1 MYRRHRASSSGL
13 GAKERAGNSKY
24 SGSWSGY
31 RNKLLRPFH
40 RSVSSTPSNKMCVC
54 QFLLFGTCKNFWV
67 LRSWSGYR
75 NKLLNPSHR
84 SVANVPMN
92 KTHVCHFLLLVRK
105 GTCVCQ
111 FRLPRPVPR
120 PSRLSM
126 CTQHQPPVIDLMPSP
141 VIEHITPS
149 AVSYSSF
156 GQIHEARVSVP
167 VVQEQMNMQVIPDAQ
182 VVEQIQ
188 EQIAET
194 IPQERDQRTD
204 DQNARVSF
212 PSIRRQRK
220 VQEIL
225 GTQVVDRIQKQILE
239 TAPQVRDQRTVEQN
253 ACGSVPTVQEQVI
266 VQGIPELQVV
276 EQKLEQAVEALQV
289 RLLERVQQRVDEQS
303 KRIFERLEEFHKRL
317 EESHKRL
324 EISEA
329 RRAEN
334 DKLIKEIGVLWKER
348 KQQERGHLNGSVLEP
363 IPEHP

>member
-1 MYRRHRASSSGL
+1 MSVPLAAPRA
-13 GAKERAGNSKY
+13 ATVAPVDVY
-24 SGSWSGY
+24 T
-31 RNKLLRPFH
+31 
-40 RSVSSTPSNKMCVC
+40 TP
-54 QFLLFGTCKNFWV
+54 
-67 LRSWSGYR
+67 
-75 NKLLNPSHR
+75 
-84 SVANVPMN
+84 
-92 KTHVCHFLLLVRK
+92 
-105 GTCVCQ
+105 
-111 FRLPRPVPR
+111 
-120 PSRLSM
+120 
-126 CTQHQPPVIDLMPSP
+126 PPVIDLMPSP

-167 VVQEQMNMQVIPDAQ
+167 VVQEQRNMQVIPDAQ
-182 VVEQIQ
+182 VVEQVQ

-239 TAPQVRDQRTVEQN
+239 TAPQVRDQHTVEQN
-253 ACGSVPTVQEQVI
+253 ACVSVPTVQEQVI

-276 EQKLEQAVEALQV
+276 EQKLEQAVEAMQV
-289 RLLERVQQRVDEQS
+289 KLLERVQQRVDEQS
-303 KRIFERLEEFHKRL
+303 KRIFERLEE
-317 EESHKRL
+317 SHKRL

-334 DKLIKEIGVLWKER
+334 DELIKEIGVLWKER
-348 KQQERGHLNGSVLEP
+348 KQQERGRLNGSVLEP